1 MKTGN
6 RMGKNKIKPDVP
18 ENADGNK
25 RKTDAPEKTHGAGSG
40 RTALRTWLCAL
51 AGGLFMGFTSQWGS
65 QLEKLGNVDFTALTT
80 WLIPLL
86 TAAAAAPLLAW
97 GTAFLEK
104 RTEYPAKGG
113 AAGRKN
119 GQKSGVLREAVQRQR
134 SFYEVWE
141 GLPQTCRFLAVALCL
156 FLSWLPVFLAVYPGF
171 FAYDATD
178 ELLQVQTGS
187 YVTRHPLLHVLLL
200 GKTVS
205 GMERLTGSY
214 NMGIAVYVLLQM
226 AGMALLLSWELGCIK
241 RLGAGRLLRGMSFC
255 FFAFF
260 PVIPMYV
267 LCTSKDIWY
276 TAGMLAVVTKLCL
289 LIKERETRAAD
300 GMNGKEAGRAKR
312 ASRPADRIEAG
323 QAQCASRPAD
333 RAEAAQAKRAS
344 RPADERKGRVYWFG
358 LGCALFVMAVFRN
371 NGFYVFLVMLPVLLF
386 LAGRKNRKKMAVTAG
401 VVLFAVLAQNAA
413 LKAALKPVDTGT
425 QETLTVPIQQLAR
438 TWNYSPEVFSA
449 EDRETLFEILPQEVL
464 ERYTPKLSD
473 LVKIDFCTENYE
485 EDPGRYQKLWLSTGS
500 KAPFTY
506 MNAWLMTSYGFWYPD
521 ASIDVYNGWRNYV
534 KSSWFSF
541 ETEEPGVR
549 DSRFPWLEEQYRKIS
564 LENIVQ
570 EIPVIGWLFSPGF
583 LCWIFVLS
591 GLFLTACGRWRECLA
606 FAPVYLNWLTV
617 LLGPT
622 YLVRYVLIFWFAL
635 PLLISVC
642 RLKRADNSSAKP
654 MLS

>member
-1 MKTGN
+1 MKTGS
-6 RMGKNKIKPDVP
+6 RMRKNKIKPDAP
-18 ENADGNK
+18 GSADGNK
-25 RKTDAPEKTHGAGSG
+25 RKTAVPEKTSGAGSG
-40 RTALRTWLCAL
+40 RTALRRWICAL
-51 AGGLFMGFTSQWGS
+51 IGGLFMGFTGQWGS
-65 QLEKLGNVDFTALTT
+65 QLEKLGNVNFTAPAT

-86 TAAAAAPLLAW
+86 TAAAATPLLAW
-97 GTAFLEK
+97 GAAFLEK
-104 RTEYPAKGG
+104 RMEHPAKGG
-113 AAGRKN
+113 AAGRKS
-119 GQKSGVLREAVQRQR
+119 GQKGGVVQKAAGRWGGFCEA
-134 SFYEVWE
+134 WE
-141 GLPQTCRFLAVALCL
+141 GLPEAGRFWTVALCL

-214 NMGIAVYVLLQM
+214 NTGIAVFVLLQM
-226 AGMALLLSWELGCIK
+226 VWMALLLSWELGCLK
-241 RLGAGRLLRGMSFC
+241 RLGAGRILRGVGFC

-276 TAGMLAVVTKLCL
+276 TAGMLTVVTKLCL
-289 LIKERETRAAD
+289 LIKERENRAAD
-300 GMNGKEAGRAKR
+300 GMDGKERA
-312 ASRPADRIEAG
+312 
-323 QAQCASRPAD
+323 
-333 RAEAAQAKRAS
+333 
-344 RPADERKGRVYWFG
+344 YWFG
-358 LGCALFVMAVFRN
+358 MGAALFVMAVFRN
-371 NGFYVFLVMLPVLLF
+371 NGFYVFLVMLPVLLL
-386 LAGRKNRKKMAVTAG
+386 LAGKKNMKKMAVTAG
-401 VVLFAVLAQNAA
+401 LVLVLVLGQSAA
-413 LKAALKPVDTGT
+413 LKAALKPVDTGI

-438 TWNYSPEVFSA
+438 TWNYSPEVFSEA
-449 EDRETLFEILPQEVL
+449 DREALFEILPQEVL

-485 EDPGRYQKLWLSTGS
+485 KDPGRYRKLWLKTGL

-549 DSRFPWLEEQYRKIS
+549 ESRFRWLEEQYRKLS

-570 EIPVIGWLFSPGF
+570 ELPVISWLFSPGF
-583 LCWIFVLS
+583 LCWVFVLS
-591 GLFLTACGRWRECLA
+591 GLFFASCGRWRHLA
-606 FAPVYLNWLTV
+606 AFMPVCLNWLTV

-635 PLLISVC
+635 PLLLVVINNQMCYTSKDNG
-642 RLKRADNSSAKP
+642 KRWSLGFNGMKGCYEP
-654 MLS
+654 

>member
-6 RMGKNKIKPDVP
+6 RMEKNKIKPDAP

-25 RKTDAPEKTHGAGSG
+25 RKTAVPQKARGAGSG
-40 RTALRTWLCAL
+40 RTALRRWSCAL
-51 AGGLFMGFTSQWGS
+51 IGGLFMGFTGQWGS
-65 QLEKLGNVDFTALTT
+65 QLEKLGNVNFTALTT

-86 TAAAAAPLLAW
+86 AAAAVAPLLAW
-97 GTAFLEK
+97 GAAFLEK
-104 RTEYPAKGG
+104 RMEHPAKDG

-119 GQKSGVLREAVQRQR
+119 GQNGGVLRKDAQRQR
-134 SFYEVWE
+134 GFCEAWEV
-141 GLPQTCRFLAVALCL
+141 LPEACRFLTVALCL

-205 GMERLTGSY
+205 GVERLTGSY
-214 NMGIAVYVLLQM
+214 NTGIAVFVLLQM
-226 AGMALLLSWELGCIK
+226 GLMALLLSWELGCLT
-241 RLGAGRLLRGMSFC
+241 RLGAGRILRGVSFC

-289 LIKERETRAAD
+289 LIKEREARAAD
-300 GMNGKEAGRAKR
+300 GMGGEKSGQTQRA
-312 ASRPADRIEAG
+312 D
-323 QAQCASRPAD
+323 
-333 RAEAAQAKRAS
+333 
-344 RPADERKGRVYWFG
+344 RPADERKGRAYWFG

-371 NGFYVFLVMLPVLLF
+371 NGFYVFLVMLPVLLL
-386 LAGRKNRKKMAVTAG
+386 LAGKRNMKKMAVTAG
-401 VVLFAVLAQNAA
+401 LALVLVLGQSAA
-413 LKAALKPVDTGT
+413 LKAALKPVDTGI

-438 TWNYSPEVFSA
+438 TWNYSPEVFSEA
-449 EDRETLFEILPQEVL
+449 DREALFEILPQEVL

-485 EDPGRYQKLWLSTGS
+485 KDPGRYRKLWLKTGL

-549 DSRFPWLEEQYRKIS
+549 ESRFCWLEEQYRKLS

-570 EIPVIGWLFSPGF
+570 ELPVISWLFSPGF
-583 LCWIFVLS
+583 LCWVFVLS
-591 GLFLTACGRWRECLA
+591 GLFFASCGRWSCLA
-606 FAPVYLNWLTV
+606 AFMPVCLNWLTV

-635 PLLISVC
+635 PLLLVVINSQMC
-642 RLKRADNSSAKP
+642 YTSKDNGKR
-654 MLS
+654 